1 MSSKNIVSPVHVN
14 EKVNHRSSCLDNGQT
29 VPHFFVNTNVK
40 KGELLFMEHCF
51 SDYLKCYVFGN
62 LILNDDNL
70 RHQFLPYVN
79 DDSDIIKSINTKIH
93 TNGFLSDDKY
103 VTIGK
108 YSSWFKTTYPNNVR
122 VWKTSIK
129 MKNNNR
135 CTYLSFIANRDIRK
149 GEMLS
154 VSNSEHTF
162 TDEDYGF
169 EDTIKNKIA
178 NYMDSEDFKYVQEN
192 QNNARNL
199 YVDVSDKDQCSIIV

>member
-1 MSSKNIVSPVHVN
+1 
-14 EKVNHRSSCLDNGQT
+14 
-29 VPHFFVNTNVK
+29 
-40 KGELLFMEHCF
+40 
-51 SDYLKCYVFGN
+51 
-62 LILNDDNL
+62 
-70 RHQFLPYVN
+70 
-79 DDSDIIKSINTKIH
+79 
-93 TNGFLSDDKY
+93 
-103 VTIGK
+103 
-108 YSSWFKTTYPNNVR
+108 
-122 VWKTSIK
+122 